1 MTNVY
6 AALGSLCHWFLC
18 CSLPLSLSLAPS
30 FRFSLFAS
38 SAASGSRALRSF
50 VTAPLFALSHSICH
64 PPSFHHPSK
73 PVQSNRWRTEGSLL
87 ATVLVNDTRH
97 RDSDGAVSAAAAAA
111 AMVVVVVVVR
121 AVGKLLVGFFSVLL
135 SRGARL
141 FVP

>member
-1 MTNVY
+1 MTGCGNECVR
-6 AALGSLCHWFLC
+6 SFR
-18 CSLPLSLSLAPS
+18 LSLSLVSLLLSLSLSLSPA

-73 PVQSNRWRTEGSLL
+73 PVQSNRWHTEGSLL

-97 RDSDGAVSAAAAAA
+97 RDSDGAVSAVAVAAAAA
-111 AMVVVVVVVR
+111 A
-121 AVGKLLVGFFSVLL
+121 VGKLHSLDFSPSFF
-135 SRGARL
+135 RAARL